1 MPQHHLHVTHANTLT
16 PAPLRT
22 PTPPHTLPSRTV
34 SRTVSEADR
43 AYMRQALDLA
53 RRALGQT
60 FPNPAVGC
68 VIVKDGKVG
77 WRCVLLNNLCCRPHH
92 A

>member
-1 MPQHHLHVTHANTLT
+1 MLCAPGLPAVTET
-16 PAPLRT
+16 
-22 PTPPHTLPSRTV
+22 
-34 SRTVSEADR
+34 DR

-60 FPNPAVGC
+60 HPNPAVGC
-68 VIVKDGKVG
+68 VLVRDGKVDT
-77 WRCVLLNNLCCRPHH
+77 